1 MKIGI
6 IGPSKLREKELVSQ
20 VAKIV
25 SKSEHEVVLT
35 ADKGSSSEYFANE
48 YLNSGGKEVFSVI
61 PLKDREFG
69 NSWVER
75 IGKIIDCD
83 SWRNQ
88 PEKLN
93 EEYNMLISLGYS
105 VGGVIEIGYSKWFG
119 KHPVYIIKE
128 FISERLPKEF
138 EDSLDLRYIS
148 IVELEKILS

>member
-25 SKSEHEVVLT
+25 SKSEQEVVLT

-119 KHPVYIIKE
+119 KHSVYIIKE

-138 EDSLDLRYIS
+138 EGSLDLRYIS
-148 IVELEKILS
+148 IVELKRF